1 MHRLRPASVF
11 ALAVS
16 AALALALSWQLALIA
31 TPEPAPALR
40 LPPKPT
46 EHRLDEDAERLNR
59 KGRRAWMEEMHRA
72 APGTDWRALER
83 ANGLAREALH
93 AATGTRTP
101 AWTEIGSRDLAGRMH
116 CAAVSVAGDSLYA
129 GSDLG
134 GLWKGDLAGSGWHPL
149 SDNLYGGVRGG
160 VAVAG
165 LSPEVITVLATSA
178 IVRYSEDQGATWQIP
193 AGLPA
198 SVLSALRV
206 QRDPADPNRVYLLL
220 NSQGLFVELYRSD
233 DAGRSYTLVNH
244 TGGSVADFWVDRTGG
259 GDLYLM
265 IRDTLYR
272 STNLG
277 ATWTPLGSLPAT
289 PSKAILA
296 GSEAGAPTFY
306 LAARLAGNWEL
317 WRSTDGGVNWVY
329 RAELDD
335 WWETLNCSIT
345 DPNLVVYAG
354 VEAWRSTNGG
364 GSFTRVNG
372 WGEYYSD
379 PLHKLHA
386 DNPGLEVIWV
396 PGAGERWFPCTDGGI
411 YRSDDG
417 MLTVTNLSLTGLGV
431 SQYYDVLT
439 SANDPYRIVA
449 GSQDQGYQR
458 ADGRRDPLVGFE
470 QLISG
475 DYGHLTSGNGEHD
488 IVFSVYPG
496 FTLVQQGE
504 LVHFLHYLDFPAG
517 SNHLWLPPIVADPE
531 NLQAYYFC
539 GQYLYRGLWSGGDN
553 VSYTQHAQD
562 FTAYGGNYLSAFA
575 ISPLDLDR
583 RLAVTNTGELWYSHD
598 RGTSWQH
605 SPDQGPGG
613 HYFHGTALVCSPLAA
628 GRAWLG
634 GSGYSGP
641 AVYRTEDSGLRWTP
655 LADGLPATLVYMLA
669 AESPASET
677 LYAATEAGP
686 YLLPA
691 GSSTWQYIGAGAPLT
706 LFWSVEAVP
715 AIGVMRFGTYGR
727 GIWDFDTSTV
737 TAVAEA
743 APAAGF
749 GLASYPNPFNPQ
761 TSLRFALAAP
771 GHARL
776 VIVSAAGRLLRHLLD
791 AELSAG
797 VQELRWDGRSDSGR
811 PLPSGVYF
819 ARLESGSLVESRRLT
834 LLR

>member
-1 MHRLRPASVF
+1 MKGLRPASVL
-11 ALAVS
+11 ALATP
-16 AALALALSWQLALIA
+16 AALALALSWQLNFIAL
-31 TPEPAPALR
+31 PRSSRALR
-40 LPPKPT
+40 LPPRPT
-46 EHRLDEDAERLNR
+46 EHRLDADAERLNR
-59 KGRRAWMEEMHRA
+59 KGRRAWMEEMHRT
-72 APGTDWRALER
+72 APGTDWRAIEQ
-83 ANGLAREALH
+83 ANGQARETLH
-93 AATGTRTP
+93 ATGGRRAA
-101 AWTEIGSRDLAGRMH
+101 AWTEIGSRNLAGRMH
-116 CAAVSVAGDSLYA
+116 CAAISVAGDSLVA

-134 GLWKGDLAGSGWHPL
+134 GLWKGDLAGNGWHPL
-149 SDNLYGGVRGG
+149 ADNLYGGIRGG

-165 LSPEVITVLATSA
+165 EQPEVITVLATSA
-178 IVRYSEDQGATWQIP
+178 VVRYSDDQGATWRLP
-193 AGLPA
+193 AGLPT
-198 SVLSALRV
+198 LPLNALRV
-206 QRDPADPNRVYLLL
+206 QRDPADPDRVYLLL
-220 NSQGLFVELYRSD
+220 NSQGVLVELYRSE
-233 DAGRSYTLVNH
+233 DAGRSYTPVNH
-244 TGGSVADFWVDRTGG
+244 AGGSVADFWVDRTGG
-259 GDLYLM
+259 GDLYVLNG
-265 IRDTLYR
+265 RTLHR
-272 STNLG
+272 SSNQG
-277 ATWTPLGSLPAT
+277 ASWTPLGSLPGT
-289 PSKAILA
+289 PTKVILA

-306 LAARLAGNWEL
+306 VAARLANNWEL
-317 WRSTDGGVNWVY
+317 WRSTDGGLNWSY

-354 VEAWRSTNGG
+354 VEAWRSTDGG
-364 GSFTRVNG
+364 GSFAKVNG

-411 YRSDDG
+411 YRSDDR
-417 MLTVTNLSLTGLGV
+417 MLTVSNLSLAGLGV

-439 SANDPYRIVA
+439 SANNPYRIAA

-458 ADGRRDPLVGFE
+458 ADGRRDPGTDFT

-475 DYGHLTSGNGEHD
+475 DYGHLTSSNGEHD
-488 IVFSVYPG
+488 VVFSVYPG

-504 LVHFLHYLDFPAG
+504 LVHLLHYLDFPAG
-517 SNHLWLPPIVADPE
+517 ANHLWLPPIVADPE

-553 VSYTQHAQD
+553 VSYTQHAQN
-562 FTAYGGNYLSAFA
+562 FTAYGGSYLSAFA

-583 RLAVTNTGELWYSHD
+583 RLAVTNSGELWYSHD
-598 RGTSWQH
+598 HGASWQH
-605 SPDQGPGG
+605 SPDQGPSG
-613 HYFHGTALVCSPLAA
+613 HYFHGTALTCSPLSAQ
-628 GRAWLG
+628 RAWLG

-641 AVYRTEDSGLRWTP
+641 AVYRTDDGGATWTP
-655 LADGLPATLVYMLA
+655 LGDGLPATLVYMLA
-669 AESPASET
+669 VESPASET

-691 GSSTWQYIGAGAPLT
+691 GGSTWQYIGAGAPLT

-743 APAAGF
+743 APTAGY

-761 TSLRFALAAP
+761 TTLRFTLPTAGP
-771 GHARL
+771 VRL
-776 VIVSAAGRLLRHLLD
+776 VIVNAAGRALRHLLD
-791 AELSAG
+791 AERPAG
-797 VQELRWDGRSDSGR
+797 VQEVRWDGRSDSGWE
-811 PLPSGVYF
+811 LPSGVYF
-819 ARLESGSLVESRRLT
+819 ARLVSEGRVESRRLT